1 MLRIRLLATLALCS
15 LSTGLFSQDISLAGK
30 IDQFYDAWASPD
42 KPGCAVGVIKD
53 GMVVFAKGYGMANLE
68 HRIPFTPETVSD
80 IGSVAKQIT
89 DFGIALLVQ
98 QGRLKLTDDIRT
110 YLPFLPDFGQVI
122 QVQHLIHHT
131 SGLREIYGTE
141 AIRGNRGGDAIFQE
155 DVLWLVERQQELNFP
170 PGDRYLYCNT
180 AYALLAEI
188 IEKVGGTHFETW
200 MRGHIF
206 ARLGMTNTFIMDH
219 QGELFP
225 NTADSYYN
233 NGEGGYVKAYDNST
247 IRGQGGV
254 YASLTDMLK
263 WTQNLLTPALGG
275 PEVIR
280 QMTTRGVLNN
290 GDTLNYAFGLEV
302 ERYRGVQSWSHSG
315 SSAGFRS
322 LLYVF
327 PDHGLGIMV
336 KNNNPE
342 IPLPGLVELV
352 AEHYLGDQLAPR
364 PRPEPRPRTVR
375 EPYPLTEEALQAFA
389 GRYLSPE
396 LETWYELSVQDG
408 KLMARHFRQA
418 PFEMEPI
425 GKDQF
430 RAENGSFS
438 EIVFERNAAGEV
450 TGLRVSNGR
459 VLNLLLVKS

>member
-1 MLRIRLLATLALCS
+1 MGLLA
-15 LSTGLFSQDISLAGK
+15 QDISLAGK
-30 IDQFYDAWASPD
+30 IDQFYQNWDSPD

-68 HRIPFTPETVSD
+68 HQIPFSPETVSD

-89 DFGIALLVQ
+89 DFGIALLVR
-98 QGRLKLTDDIRT
+98 QGKLALTDDIRKF
-110 YLPFLPDFGQVI
+110 LPYVPDFGHVI

-155 DVLWLVERQQELNFP
+155 DVLRLVTLQRELNFP

-188 IEKVGGTHFETW
+188 IEKVGGTGFEDW

-206 ARLGMTNTFIMDH
+206 SRLGMTQTYIMDQ

-225 NTADSYYN
+225 RTADSYYPH
-233 NGEGGYVKAYDNST
+233 GEGQYVKAYDNST

-275 PEVIR
+275 AEVIR
-280 QMTTRGVLNN
+280 QMTTRGILNN

-302 ERYRGVQSWSHSG
+302 ENYRGVRSWSHSG

-336 KNNNPE
+336 KNNSPE
-342 IPLPGLVELV
+342 IPLPGLIELV
-352 AEHYLGDQLAPR
+352 AEHFLADELSPR
-364 PRPEPRPRTVR
+364 ARAEQRVRTVR
-375 EPYPLTEEALQAFA
+375 EPYPLSAEALREYA

-396 LETWYELSVQDG
+396 LETWYELFVEDG
-408 KLMARHFRQA
+408 KLMGRHFRQ
-418 PFEMEPI
+418 ELLELEPV
-425 GKDQF
+425 GKDSF
-430 RAENGSFS
+430 RADSGALS
-438 EIVFERNAAGEV
+438 EVEFERGAGGAV
-450 TGLRVSNGR
+450 TGFRVSNGR
-459 VLNLLLVKS
+459 VLNLLFVKS